1 MYLEKLDIQG
11 FKSFAHK
18 TTLEFQRGIAA
29 VVGPNGSGKSNIADA
44 IRWVLGEQSLKQL
57 RGKKSEDV
65 IFAGSDKK
73 TRLGSAEVTL
83 TLDNTDHQAPVDYE
97 KFSITRRIYKD
108 GASEYL
114 VNNAASRL
122 ADIQMLL
129 AKSNIGQRTYS
140 VIGQNQV
147 DAVLIA
153 TPRERKEFFDEAAG
167 VRPHQIKREHAEHK
181 LAATRENLAQAQLLI
196 DEIAPRLRSLT
207 RQVKRLGEREEIQ
220 KTLREHQVAMYT
232 AKLVA
237 LRDELADV
245 RGRVS
250 ETEAEQEAGLAR
262 VRDIQKK
269 LDAEERGSSRQ
280 EAFTQLQRDYQQLV
294 DKRNRLLTDRAAL
307 AGKVAATMAQAG
319 QSNVTWL
326 TARKAELE
334 SQLGNNSEDQV
345 ALRGK
350 VQKLDEQ
357 VREAARVSAT
367 LADELKHVESHL
379 LKAEQALK
387 TRATMT
393 LPDLA
398 KEVVEVVTSHQ
409 KFLTGLRS
417 ASTLEEFSALKR
429 EAHRLEAEAE
439 KFVRRVQTQ
448 APSVDPAELLDLQ
461 RRLHETMKRREQAA
475 AMSHDVGAEKR
486 VLDERF
492 TYLQQQG
499 VRLTEELQK
508 VERELKLAGLK
519 PASQGAADA
528 ALKHAE
534 ADLDAQLAAVD
545 AELAKARAGIDQ
557 FNHGEQAKRDKL
569 FSLQKDARAAQ
580 DAVRDVEAQLSAL
593 RVDVARLETR
603 EEDVLREIRTELP
616 AEHIAHVEKAT
627 KAPAVDVAASEQEIA
642 KGKHALE
649 LIGGIDENA
658 TLEYKETKERYD
670 FLTTQV
676 DDLTRA
682 AEDLEEAIQKLEAHI
697 KERFEASFERIATE
711 FSKYF
716 KTLFNGGHAS
726 IELVKEELLPE
737 PEPGEGDDDEDETD
751 DEDDPILHAGPKPR
765 GEKVVTGVEI
775 FATPPGKR
783 LRGIS
788 MLSGGE
794 RALTSIALICAI
806 LASNPSPFVVLDEVD
821 AALDESNSIRF
832 AQILEKLAHRTQF
845 ITISHNRATMHRANL
860 LYGVTMGDDGVSKL
874 LSVKMEDVDNVVR
887 GKKA

>member
-29 VVGPNGSGKSNIADA
+29 VVGPNGSGKSNIADS

-73 TRLGSAEVTL
+73 TKLGSAEVTL

-97 KFSITRRIYKD
+97 KFSITRRIFKD
-108 GASEYL
+108 GTSEYL

-122 ADIQMLL
+122 VDIQMLL

-147 DAVLIA
+147 DAVLVA

-220 KTLREHQVAMYT
+220 KELRQHQVAVYT
-232 AKLVA
+232 AKIVG
-237 LRDELADV
+237 LRDELAEVQGKVAESEADQQSALEKV
-245 RGRVS
+245 RG
-250 ETEAEQEAGLAR
+250 
-262 VRDIQKK
+262 IQQK
-269 LDAEERGSSRQ
+269 LDVEERGASRQ
-280 EAFTQLQRDYQQLV
+280 EAFTQLQRSFQQLV
-294 DKRNRLLTDRAAL
+294 DTRNRLLTDRAAL
-307 AGKVAATMAQAG
+307 AGKVAATLAQAG

-326 TARKAELE
+326 GNRKADLT
-334 SQLGNNSEDQV
+334 SQLTHNSEDQQT
-345 ALRGK
+345 LK
-350 VQKLDEQ
+350 QKLQKLDVQ
-357 VREAARVSAT
+357 VRVAAEESDT
-367 LADELKHVESHL
+367 LAKDLKAIESQL
-379 LKAEQALK
+379 LKAEQSLK
-387 TRATMT
+387 TRTTMT

-398 KEVVEVVTSHQ
+398 KEVVDVVTGHQ

-417 ASTLEEFSALKR
+417 ASTLEEFATLKR
-429 EAHRLEAEAE
+429 EAHRLEVEAE
-439 KFVRRVQTQ
+439 KFVRKVQNQ

-461 RRLHETMKRREQAA
+461 HRLHETMKRREIAA
-475 AMSHDVGAEKR
+475 ASSHDVGAEKR
-486 VLDERF
+486 ILDERF
-492 TYLQQQG
+492 TYLQQNA
-499 VRLTEELQK
+499 VRLKEELAK
-508 VERELKLAGLK
+508 VERELSLAALK
-519 PASQGAADA
+519 PSSKADADA
-528 ALKHAE
+528 ALQRAQ
-534 ADLDAQLAAVD
+534 ADVDAQLAGVD
-545 AELAKARAGIDQ
+545 AELAKARTEIEQ

-569 FSLQKDARAAQ
+569 FSLQKDARVAQ
-580 DAVRDVEAQLSAL
+580 DRVREIESQLGDL
-593 RVDVARLETR
+593 RVELARLETR
-603 EEDVLREIRTELP
+603 EEDLLREIRIELP
-616 AEHIAHVEKAT
+616 AEHIEHVEKAT
-627 KAPAVDVAASEQEIA
+627 KAPTVDISASEQEIA
-642 KGKHALE
+642 KGKHSLE

-658 TLEYKETKERYD
+658 TQEYKETKERYD

-682 AEDLEEAIQKLEAHI
+682 AADLEVAIQKLEAHI
-697 KERFEASFERIATE
+697 KERFEASFERIAME

-726 IELVKEELLPE
+726 IELVKEEILPE
-737 PEPGEGDDDEDETD
+737 PEPGEDDDEDEDVD
-751 DEDDPILHAGPKPR
+751 DDDPILNAGPKPK

-783 LRGIS
+783 LKGIS

-845 ITISHNRATMHRANL
+845 ITITHNRATMQRAAL

-874 LSVKMEDVDNVVR
+874 LSVKMEEVDKVVNNR
-887 GKKA
+887 